1 MSKKPQR
8 EYGWGE
14 IPQPLRERDQW
25 MVTINSRPKRPRGGW
40 QRAEQLL
47 SFTEACQVV
56 RQSGGK
62 IAYVLQPDDPFVI
75 FDLDDVV
82 LSHNANPSDE
92 AMRVVEKLDSYT
104 ETSQSGQ
111 GLHVVCRGSRLP
123 DRKEAGLFDEVGKME
138 VFDANQYVV
147 LTGDRVGS
155 YTSIADGQVDDEG
168 HNSNPVYQLQRTYLA
183 KRNQPVS
190 RDSVGV
196 SERTKTPASSSTDI
210 TPKQI
215 RQTISEYATAGSE
228 KAQRAQRKWRSP
240 SSSSCG
246 LESPS
251 EADLS
256 FASDLTFWCREDAS
270 LVDKCFRLSN
280 RYRNKW
286 DEIHYA
292 DGRTYGEA
300 VVDIAVTSNYDTF
313 SGHYVKSD

>member
-1 MSKKPQR
+1 MTEKPQR
-8 EYGWGE
+8 EYRWGE

-25 MVTINSRPKRPRGGW
+25 MVTIDSKPKRPRRGW
-40 QRAEQLL
+40 QHVEQLL
-47 SFTEACQVV
+47 NFTEACEVI

-82 LSHNANPSDE
+82 PEGEVSPSDE
-92 AMRVVEKLDSYT
+92 AMGVVERLDSYT

-123 DRKEAGLFDEVGKME
+123 DRKEAGPFDEAGKME

-155 YTSIADGQVDDEG
+155 YTSIGDIQTTGDATAD
-168 HNSNPVYQLQRTYLA
+168 PVYQLQREYLD

-190 RDSVGV
+190 RDNV
-196 SERTKTPASSSTDI
+196 SESEKTKTRSSSFTDLS
-210 TPKQI
+210 PEDVK
-215 RQTISEYATAGSE
+215 RTISEYATAGSRE
-228 KAQRAQRKWRSP
+228 ARRAQRKWK
-240 SSSSCG
+240 SSSNSDCG
-246 LESPS
+246 FESPS

-256 FASDLTFWCREDAS
+256 FASDLAFWCREDAS
-270 LVDKCFRLSN
+270 LVDKCFRSSN

-286 DEIHYA
+286 DETHYA

-300 VVDIAVTSNYDTF
+300 VIEVAITSNYDTF
-313 SGHYVKSD
+313 SGHYVRSD